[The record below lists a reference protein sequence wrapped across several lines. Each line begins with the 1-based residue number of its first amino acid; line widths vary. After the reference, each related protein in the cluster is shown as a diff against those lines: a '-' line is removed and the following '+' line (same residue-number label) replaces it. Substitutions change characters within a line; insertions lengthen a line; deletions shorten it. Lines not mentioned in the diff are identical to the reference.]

1 MSHPVPSDKPSNPEN
16 PRVFFDVD
24 IGGERAGRIVLELFA
39 DITPKTAENFRAL
52 CTGEKG
58 TGKSTGKPLHFK
70 GCPFHRRVTGEKV
83 TIMHDKVGL
92 LSMANAGPNTNGSQF
107 FITTVPT
114 PHLDDKHVVFGQVLK
129 GMGIVKML
137 ESIETNEDAPV
148 KPCAIGDC
156 GEHKDGDS
164 WGTGPRDGSGDTHPD
179 FPEDSDVD
187 FKDVDK
193 VLSVAED
200 VKNIGNSLFKNQDW
214 KAAVN
219 KYSKALRYLEVSGEL
234 LEEAAQQ
241 KLEPTALSCFL
252 NTAACNLKM
261 QLWQDALESCNEALE
276 LDQANTKA
284 LFRRAQAWQGL
295 KENSKAMID
304 LKKAQGIAPEDKE
317 AMVAYLQGRN
327 VARARRIWP
336 GYFLP
341 GRCHSLGLSAVTL
354 GKMASAASMPLFM
367 AVWVPLI
374 FGTFMKP
381 GLQPISS
388 PPGKC
393 GSYRG
398 MMFPALELPKGAQ

>member
-1 MSHPVPSDKPSNPEN
+1 MSHPTPSDKPSNPEN

-24 IGGERAGRIVLELFA
+24 IGGETAGRIVLELFA

-70 GCPFHRRVTGEKV
+70 GCPFHRIIKKFMIQGGDFSNQNGTGGESIYGEKFEDENFHYK
-83 TIMHDKVGL
+83 HDKVGL

-114 PHLDDKHVVFGQVLK
+114 PHLDGKHVVFGQVLK

-137 ESIETNEDAPV
+137 ESIDTQDDTPV
-148 KPCAIGDC
+148 KPCIIADC

-164 WGTGPRDGSGDTHPD
+164 WGFATNDGSGDIHPD
-179 FPEDSDVD
+179 FPEDSDID

-200 VKNIGNSLFKNQDW
+200 IKNIGNNLFKNQNW

-219 KYSKALRYLEVSGEL
+219 KYNKAFRYLEVSGDQ
-234 LEEAAQQ
+234 LEEEAQK

-252 NTAACNLKM
+252 NTAACKLKM
-261 QLWQDALESCNEALE
+261 QQWQEALDSCSEALE
-276 LDQANTKA
+276 LDQTNTKA

-295 KENSKAMID
+295 KEYSKAMVTFIRALCS
-304 LKKAQGIAPEDKE
+304 LKKSS
-317 AMVAYLQGRN
+317 YLSPK
-327 VARARRIWP
+327 AI
-336 GYFLP
+336 
-341 GRCHSLGLSAVTL
+341 RCSLNAHV
-354 GKMASAASMPLFM
+354 KKNMRPQ
-367 AVWVPLI
+367 
-374 FGTFMKP
+374 K
-381 GLQPISS
+381 
-388 PPGKC
+388 
-393 GSYRG
+393 
-398 MMFPALELPKGAQ
+398 